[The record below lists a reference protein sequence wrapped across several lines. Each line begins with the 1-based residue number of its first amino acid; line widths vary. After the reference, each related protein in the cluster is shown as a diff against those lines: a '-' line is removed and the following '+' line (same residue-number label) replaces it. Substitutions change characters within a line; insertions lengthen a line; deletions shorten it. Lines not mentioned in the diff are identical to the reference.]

1 MAAGGA
7 VKKAAKGGFL
17 KESNSPKG
25 GDAYPGFPHSPTTKA
40 KSTVSAKA
48 DGGGVKKH
56 AGGGGITLTKKLE
69 FGGAPAWTWVSVPE
83 PRRLPVPVRPVHR
96 RS

>member
-1 MAAGGA
+1 MRPPGMAAGGA

-17 KESNSPKG
+17 KETNSPKA

-48 DGGGVKKH
+48 
-56 AGGGGITLTKKLE
+56 
-69 FGGAPAWTWVSVPE
+69 AW
-83 PRRLPVPVRPVHR
+83 RRREEAR
-96 RS
+96 RRRRDYAHQEA